1 MAAGKIFPIHG
12 EGNHE
17 VVEGARLQRS
27 LNPIATTT
35 PLRAV
40 PFPVPGRI
48 FA

>member
-1 MAAGKIFPIHG
+1 MAAGKILPIHG

-17 VVEGARLQRS
+17 VVEGALRQRS
-27 LNPIATTT
+27 LNPIAPTT

-40 PFPVPGRI
+40 PLPVPGRI